1 MVPTMTA
8 PQGKVTHKILV
19 VDDSPTERFFLADVL
34 ARKGYKVITAENG
47 DDLILRIKAEKPTI
61 IIMDVVMPGAS
72 GFQLTRNLSRDPDT
86 QKIPVIL
93 CSSKSNETD
102 RIWGLRQGAREYLT
116 KPVRPEELLSKIAGL
131 LG

>member
-1 MVPTMTA
+1 MVATMIA
-8 PQGKVTHKILV
+8 PQGKVIHKILV